1 VDGYTGIG
9 AVEADLVAHVSLLH
23 RVRGD
28 EDHEDADAVWFLT
41 GEGEPHANGVLRAA
55 FHDGD
60 PGPTIH
66 RLLTPFR
73 ERRLPM
79 MWWSFPAGDGAS
91 PAVDAALRGAGLI
104 LRADLPGMVLDLAGY
119 APPDP
124 PEDVTIERVADDATF
139 TIWADV
145 VGRAFG
151 DSAFALSASVGAFRS
166 LGWSDDAPFR
176 HYLAR
181 LGGAWVGASTLSVGG
196 GVAGLANIAAVPEAR
211 GRGVGT
217 AAAAAA
223 LVEASSLGLDVAAL
237 SAVPLGRPVYEKLGF
252 RTVGRHL
259 TYEGR
264 P

>member
-1 VDGYTGIG
+1 VDRRLGIG

-28 EDHEDADAVWFLT
+28 EVHEDADAVWFLT
-41 GEGEPHANGVLRAA
+41 GEGEPHANGVLRAV
-55 FHDGD
+55 FPEGD
-60 PGPTIH
+60 PSPTVDG
-66 RLLTPFR
+66 LLAPFR

-79 MWWSFPAGDGAS
+79 MWWSFPADDGAP
-91 PAVDAALRGAGLI
+91 PAVDAALRAAGLV
-104 LRADLPGMVLDLAGY
+104 LRADLPGMVLDLAGF
-119 APPDP
+119 APPAS
-124 PEDVTIERVADDATF
+124 PEDVTIERVADDGAF
-139 TIWADV
+139 SVWAEV

-151 DSAFALSASVGAFRS
+151 DPTFSQSASVAAFRS
-166 LGWSDDAPFR
+166 IGWSDDAPFR

-181 LGGAWVGASTLSVGG
+181 LGGAWTGASTLSVGG
-196 GVAGLANIAAVPEAR
+196 GVAGLANIASVPEAR
-211 GRGVGT
+211 GRGIGT
-217 AAAAAA
+217 AVAAAA
-223 LVEASSLGLDVAAL
+223 LVDASSLGLHVAAL